1 MADYEPTTGL
11 EGALARE
18 PSVGKKSKGK
28 SADPII
34 EKLSADSLII
44 DFDFAKQCFLLG
56 QADFLGKGEESLY
69 KNNNGFRHSI
79 AVEDRDVGTLVSR
92 INKPPAKNISKFLNI
107 TSLEYSRFVPKIQLY
122 KVLYKGA
129 RDFVGEAP
137 IPFSTD
143 SGRSIESI
151 LASGGARGDDA
162 GIVDFSINFENADPF
177 TAKMVNGSLKILF
190 QNGESLTKDRV
201 LNKSTV
207 GGGTTPFKFSDLI
220 SRRGQSAREFAG
232 EHYRIRADIGYQA
245 PANMSDDLNEALV
258 EQLQSMNLS
267 LILELI
273 DYELDFQENGAL
285 MLEISYRSYIEAVLD
300 RSTYDIFTITGAKGS
315 KVLDENIAYNKKK
328 IERAEKIEKALKLE
342 ALKLGKLNEDGWGIW
357 GRLGSSLNEASQE
370 ELDKAIKDQEQAREA
385 IKGNESAKNIEA
397 GRNKVT
403 KYSRIVS
410 HMFDNNKIRKLTIK
424 KENLL
429 YYSKEYSN
437 AFKES
442 IRNLS
447 NFSAGTSVLDAQ
459 KLLVTVAKARNNVAE
474 QVRQEVRGQGG
485 GQVVNGTGNNISKE
499 YDKRVRALAKKEDG
513 GATTQDMANTAAGN
527 TVGDI
532 ASQIKKPDTNSGS
545 MNIYW
550 FYLGDLLTAV
560 VDTAELSE
568 KLRQD
573 HIGFMY
579 ANAMLPNEQKAANIT
594 LLDVPISLE
603 MFMQFFKKMYIDRDV
618 TRYSL
623 RKFIQDAIQQLLLPS
638 MNQRCQGESVGS
650 PMVVKTTTI
659 EVGSY
664 GDTLSEPFPSYS
676 EENPKRIYSNSSQ
689 GSNLMNLSSSSVLNK
704 RNADQRYF
712 YTMVYMVPKGL
723 PSDLSGD
730 PIKDS
735 EKGIYHFYIGA
746 DRGIVKSTKF
756 SKAKKNFQAEAM
768 AQKAVS
774 SGDEFAEIFNLFN
787 VDVEMIGNTLL
798 KPGCYIYINPTLTG
812 LGIDTSKTLGLGGY
826 YFVLGV
832 SNQLSKDGWT
842 TSIKADAVSRISNP
856 ALSVFNPAVSS
867 PGASLI
873 EEQ

>member
-1 MADYEPTTGL
+1 MEEAVHTAIPGS
-11 EGALARE
+11 
-18 PSVGKKSKGK
+18 SVGSHSQSKPPAEQKIVTGKKSKGK

-56 QADFLGKGEESLY
+56 QADFLGNLSLY
-69 KNNNGFRHSI
+69 KNKNGFRHSI
-79 AVEDRDVGTLVSR
+79 AVTDRNVGTLVSR

-201 LNKSTV
+201 LNKSTA

-300 RSTYDIFTITGAKGS
+300 KSTYDIFTITGAKDF
-315 KVLDENIAYNKKK
+315 KVLDENIATNRKR
-328 IERAEKIEKALKLE
+328 IEEAEKIEKGS
-342 ALKLGKLNEDGWGIW
+342 KLGKLNEDG
-357 GRLGSSLNEASQE
+357 SPNEASKAWY
-370 ELDKAIKDQEQAREA
+370 KAIKDQERAREA
-385 IKGNESAKNIEA
+385 IKGDESAKNIEA

-410 HMFDNNKIRKLTIK
+410 HMFDNNKIRKLTIE

-447 NFSAGTSVLDAQ
+447 IFSAGTSVLDVPE
-459 KLLVTVAKARNNVAE
+459 LLVTDAKARKKIS
-474 QVRQEVRGQGG
+474 QEVRGQGG
-485 GQVVNGTGNNISKE
+485 GQVAKGTGNNMSKE
-499 YDKRVRALAKKEDG
+499 YDKQVRALAKKEKG
-513 GATTQDMANTAAGN
+513 GATTQDMANMAAGN

-532 ASQIKKPDTNSGS
+532 TSQIKKPDTNSGS

-579 ANAMLPNEQKAANIT
+579 ANAMLPDEQKAANIT

-623 RKFIQDAIQQLLLPS
+623 KKFIQDAIQQLLLPS
-638 MNQRCQGESVGS
+638 MNQIGS

-664 GDTLSEPFPSYS
+664 GDTSGEPFPSYS
-676 EENPKRIYSNSSQ
+676 EGNPKRMYS
-689 GSNLMNLSSSSVLNK
+689 GSTRGRNLMNLSSSSVLSK
-704 RNADQRYF
+704 RNANQRYF
-712 YTMVYMVPKGL
+712 YTMVYMVPRGL

-812 LGIDTSKTLGLGGY
+812 LGTDTSKTLGLGGY

-832 SNQLSKDGWT
+832 SNQLSKDGWI

-856 ALSVFNPAVSS
+856 AHSVFNPAVSS